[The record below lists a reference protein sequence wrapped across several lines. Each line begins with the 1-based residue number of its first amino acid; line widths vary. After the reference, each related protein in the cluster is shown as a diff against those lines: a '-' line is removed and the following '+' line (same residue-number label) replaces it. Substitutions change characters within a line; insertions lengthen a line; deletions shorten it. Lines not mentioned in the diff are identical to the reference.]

1 MWRAEYTS
9 RGHAA
14 NVADGD
20 TPEDAYRLLLQCY
33 PRAPKPLPVT
43 DAARE
48 LALHHQQQLDKL
60 LANGWRYEGDCL
72 VTSVCSVRRAQIWGG
87 WAWRARLAGR
97 DLSDRDTL
105 QKCLREVRLAC
116 EKMAEVDW
124 KALAASTVTQ

>member
-9 RGHAA
+9 RGHGT

-20 TPEDAYRLLLQCY
+20 TPEDAYRRLLQYC
-33 PRAPKPLPVT
+33 PRAPRPLPVT

-60 LANGWRYEGDCL
+60 LANGWRYDKDWL
-72 VTSVCSVRRAQIWGG
+72 VRDVCCIRRAHVWGG
-87 WAWRARLAGR
+87 WPWRATIAGR

-105 QKCLREVRLAC
+105 HDCLREVRLAC

-124 KALAASTVTQ
+124 KALAESTVTE

>member
-9 RGHAA
+9 RGHGA

-60 LANGWRYEGDCL
+60 LANGWRCEGDCL
-72 VTSVCSVRRAQIWGG
+72 VTSVCSVRRAQIWGVR
-87 WAWRARLAGR
+87 AWRARLAGR
-97 DLSDRDTL
+97 DLSDHDTL
-105 QKCLREVRLAC
+105 QECLREVRLAC
-116 EKMAEVDW
+116 KKMAEVDW